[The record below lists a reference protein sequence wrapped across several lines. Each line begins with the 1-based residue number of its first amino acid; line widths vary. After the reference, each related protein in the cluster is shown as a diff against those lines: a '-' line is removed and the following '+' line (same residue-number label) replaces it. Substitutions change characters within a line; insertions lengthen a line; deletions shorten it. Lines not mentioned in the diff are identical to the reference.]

1 MKKPMWQ
8 REIEDLADDGRF
20 LGAVGAITRRL
31 VTMSGRSD
39 RLATR
44 LKELEKRED
53 LRDKRL
59 RADMAQLRR
68 QVEALRKS

>member
-8 REIEDLADDGRF
+8 REIEDLADAGRF
-20 LGAVGAITRRL
+20 IGAIGAITRRL

-44 LKELEKRED
+44 LKELEQRED

-68 QVEALRKS
+68 ELLKRG

>member
-1 MKKPMWQ
+1 MKKPMWR
-8 REIEDLADDGRF
+8 REIEDLADAGRF
-20 LGAVGAITRRL
+20 IGAIGAITRRL
-31 VTMSGRSD
+31 VTMTGRSD

-44 LKELEKRED
+44 LKELEQRED

-68 QVEALRKS
+68 ELLKRG